1 MDKYEY
7 KLKLEQIKKLAE
19 VKDYKGSAQIAD
31 SVNWKKVKSVATLCM
46 IGEIYEKNRQLEE
59 SREILLMA
67 YDRSPVG
74 RNIIYRLTLVA
85 LKLGNLQ
92 EAQDYY
98 EEFLE
103 IAPHDNMKYV
113 LKYEIAKAKGT
124 ELEEQIS
131 ILEEF
136 KEREYTEEWAFE
148 LAYLYH
154 KAGKEEKCVDICD
167 ELILWFGE
175 GQYVEK
181 ALELKMMYQPLNK
194 LQEDKYRRFKQKK
207 EGIVEVSPYDE
218 LSSGEI
224 VSETVQIPSILSDT
238 GKFNTVNLQE
248 ELAKSMEQI
257 MNATKQETV
266 SDTMENIK
274 KMVGGIPYLEPEEME
289 ELKEPEDYLDE
300 PEEDFT
306 GEIPDPTLQIDF
318 QDMRSDFPQE
328 PESDSAYQGILA
340 EEYDGQFRLRIPD
353 TPSPNLQITGQM
365 SIEDILAEWE
375 RAKEA
380 ARAAIAE
387 AEQRQLDDAKAKA
400 LREAQSIM
408 ERLTAEI
415 RLNPELLEQSAGRRA
430 EIGGNSDAQKRG
442 PGRDLIFP
450 GQEASG
456 FPDSPMGRNPEPEY
470 GEVSELEQEQMFEN
484 NPETGGFPG
493 QAPNLPDGADAL
505 GQESGSVSDGMG
517 YPDQETGTVP
527 EGTDGSAGQEASAET
542 SPVLRPGAELKQK
555 QKELE
560 RKQKE
565 LEQKILRRQ
574 QLAQQVLERPAT
586 DSAVNRRRTGRLP
599 SAEALGQ
606 ARMEGQTS
614 QKPVLELNE
623 EQKKIFTYFT
633 CISGM
638 EEQLCRALEGVRQ
651 KKKGSRTSQAGNLM
665 ILGGKGSGKTM
676 LATNFVKAY
685 QKLVGHTGGKVGKI
699 SAVTLNQKD
708 AKALLKA
715 VEGGYLII
723 EKAGDLSK
731 ESVEKLSE
739 LMELDTKGVMVLLED
754 DRTGME
760 RAMRKSAS
768 FAEKFTEK
776 IEVPIFTS
784 DELVEFAKAYAR
796 EQNCVIDDMGILAL
810 YNSISNIQKL
820 DEATT
825 LTEVKDIMDGAIS
838 RAGRGGL
845 KKLFGGKRSTENGH
859 VLIKEKDFQE

>member
-19 VKDYKGSAQIAD
+19 IKDYKGSAQIAD

-124 ELEEQIS
+124 QLEEQIS

-181 ALELKMMYQPLNK
+181 ALELKMMYRPLNK

-224 VSETVQIPSILSDT
+224 VRETVQIPSILSDT

-248 ELAKSMEQI
+248 ELARSMEQI

-274 KMVGGIPYLEPEEME
+274 KMVDGIPYLEPEEME
-289 ELKEPEDYLDE
+289 ELKETESYYDE
-300 PEEDFT
+300 TEEGDFT

-318 QDMRSDFPQE
+318 QDMRSDSFQE
-328 PESDSAYQGILA
+328 PESNSPYQGILA

-380 ARAAIAE
+380 ARAAIEE
-387 AEQRQLDDAKAKA
+387 AEQRQLEDAKAKA
-400 LREAQSIM
+400 LREAQNIM

-415 RLNPELLEQSAGRRA
+415 RLNPELLEQSAGRRTQGETGA
-430 EIGGNSDAQKRG
+430 GEIGPVPENAFSRPESELFPESGIDWPEEGNPDLDSDK
-442 PGRDLIFP
+442 GREPAEEENPDQGSEGQEP
-450 GQEASG
+450 GQG
-456 FPDSPMGRNPEPEY
+456 PFGEPE
-470 GEVSELEQEQMFEN
+470 SEKEPLEES
-484 NPETGGFPG
+484 
-493 QAPNLPDGADAL
+493 DS
-505 GQESGSVSDGMG
+505 GQEPQTEAAPEVKPGS
-517 YPDQETGTVP
+517 
-527 EGTDGSAGQEASAET
+527 
-542 SPVLRPGAELKQK
+542 ELKQK

-574 QLAQQVLERPAT
+574 QLAQQVLERPGT
-586 DSAVNRRRTGRLP
+586 DSAVHRRGTGRLP
-599 SAEALGQ
+599 SAALGQ
-606 ARMEGQTS
+606 TQLEGQAPK
-614 QKPVLELNE
+614 KPSLKLNE

-651 KKKGSRTSQAGNLM
+651 QKKGSRTSQAGNLM

-676 LATNFVKAY
+676 LATDFVKAY
-685 QKLVGHTGGKVGKI
+685 QKLQGHTGGKVGKI

-731 ESVEKLSE
+731 ESVERLSE
-739 LMELDTKGVMVLLED
+739 LMELDTKGVMVILED

-776 IEVPIFTS
+776 IVVPIFTS
-784 DELVEFAKAYAR
+784 DELVEFAKAYAK
-796 EQNCVIDDMGILAL
+796 EQNCVIDDVGVLAL

-838 RAGRGGL
+838 RASRGGL
-845 KKLFGGKRSTENGH
+845 KKLFGGKRSTENGY
-859 VLIKEKDFQE
+859 VLIKEKDFED

>member
-257 MNATKQETV
+257 
-266 SDTMENIK
+266 D
-274 KMVGGIPYLEPEEME
+274 
-289 ELKEPEDYLDE
+289 
-300 PEEDFT
+300 
-306 GEIPDPTLQIDF
+306 
-318 QDMRSDFPQE
+318 
-328 PESDSAYQGILA
+328 
-340 EEYDGQFRLRIPD
+340 
-353 TPSPNLQITGQM
+353 
-365 SIEDILAEWE
+365 
-375 RAKEA
+375 
-380 ARAAIAE
+380 
-387 AEQRQLDDAKAKA
+387 
-400 LREAQSIM
+400 
-408 ERLTAEI
+408 
-415 RLNPELLEQSAGRRA
+415 
-430 EIGGNSDAQKRG
+430 
-442 PGRDLIFP
+442 
-450 GQEASG
+450 
-456 FPDSPMGRNPEPEY
+456 
-470 GEVSELEQEQMFEN
+470 
-484 NPETGGFPG
+484 
-493 QAPNLPDGADAL
+493 
-505 GQESGSVSDGMG
+505 
-517 YPDQETGTVP
+517 
-527 EGTDGSAGQEASAET
+527 
-542 SPVLRPGAELKQK
+542 
-555 QKELE
+555 
-560 RKQKE
+560 
-565 LEQKILRRQ
+565 
-574 QLAQQVLERPAT
+574 
-586 DSAVNRRRTGRLP
+586 
-599 SAEALGQ
+599 
-606 ARMEGQTS
+606 
-614 QKPVLELNE
+614 
-623 EQKKIFTYFT
+623 
-633 CISGM
+633 
-638 EEQLCRALEGVRQ
+638 
-651 KKKGSRTSQAGNLM
+651 
-665 ILGGKGSGKTM
+665 
-676 LATNFVKAY
+676 
-685 QKLVGHTGGKVGKI
+685 
-699 SAVTLNQKD
+699 
-708 AKALLKA
+708 
-715 VEGGYLII
+715 
-723 EKAGDLSK
+723 
-731 ESVEKLSE
+731 
-739 LMELDTKGVMVLLED
+739 
-754 DRTGME
+754 
-760 RAMRKSAS
+760 RKS
-768 FAEKFTEK
+768 
-776 IEVPIFTS
+776 V
-784 DELVEFAKAYAR
+784 V
-796 EQNCVIDDMGILAL
+796 
-810 YNSISNIQKL
+810 
-820 DEATT
+820 
-825 LTEVKDIMDGAIS
+825 
-838 RAGRGGL
+838 
-845 KKLFGGKRSTENGH
+845 
-859 VLIKEKDFQE
+859 

>member
-19 VKDYKGSAQIAD
+19 VKDYKASAQIAD

-224 VSETVQIPSILSDT
+224 VRETVQIPSILSDT

-257 MNATKQETV
+257 MNATRQETV

-289 ELKEPEDYLDE
+289 ELKETETYFDEMDEGEYPED
-300 PEEDFT
+300 
-306 GEIPDPTLQIDF
+306 IPDPTLQIDF
-318 QDMRSDFPQE
+318 QDMRSDSFPEQ
-328 PESDSAYQGILA
+328 ESDSVYQGILA

-380 ARAAIAE
+380 ARAAIEE
-387 AEQRQLDDAKAKA
+387 AEQRQLQDAKAKA

-415 RLNPELLEQSAGRRA
+415 RLNPELLEQSAGRRIEGESGVR
-430 EIGGNSDAQKRG
+430 EIGLEADGMQQ
-442 PGRDLIFP
+442 PGLEAEDIQQP
-450 GQEASG
+450 GQEPEAG
-456 FPDSPMGRNPEPEY
+456 FGPEQGTEGLKGQEPE
-470 GEVSELEQEQMFEN
+470 GEAE
-484 NPETGGFPG
+484 
-493 QAPNLPDGADAL
+493 
-505 GQESGSVSDGMG
+505 
-517 YPDQETGTVP
+517 
-527 EGTDGSAGQEASAET
+527 AGQQQAGT
-542 SPVLRPGAELKQK
+542 PPVLRPGAELKQK

-574 QLAQQVLERPAT
+574 QLAQQVLERPGT
-586 DSAVNRRRTGRLP
+586 DSAVNRRGTGRLP
-599 SAEALGQ
+599 SAVLGQ
-606 ARMEGQTS
+606 ARTEEQAA
-614 QKPVLELNE
+614 QKPVMELNE

-665 ILGGKGSGKTM
+665 ILGGKGSGKTN
-676 LATNFVKAY
+676 LATDFVKAY
-685 QKLVGHTGGKVGKI
+685 QKLQGHTGGKVGKI

-708 AKALLKA
+708 VKALLKA

-739 LMELDTKGVMVLLED
+739 LMELDTRGVMVILED

-776 IEVPIFTS
+776 IVVPIFTS
-784 DELVEFAKAYAR
+784 DELVEFAKAYAK

-845 KKLFGGKRSTENGH
+845 KKLFGGKRSTENGY
-859 VLIKEKDFQE
+859 VLIKEKDFED